1 MNKEVKD
8 RLLLPLLIPLAAT
21 VALAFVILA
30 FSRILLAV
38 PQEAA
43 TPIALA
49 MALNVLTGAA
59 LFASLP
65 RLRSWVLKAVL
76 VMGAVILAT
85 GAVTSM
91 AVSGELDELFGKEK
105 VEEKAGPREPPGNE
119 PGSGPTNG
127 GGPGI
132 TANGIA
138 FDTSEIKLP
147 AGQEAPLPFDNQDV
161 GIPHNVSIYMDE
173 GGEALLQ
180 GEIITGP
187 AKIDYSVPA
196 LEAGTYY
203 FQCDIHPQM
212 NGTVTVA

>member
-1 MNKEVKD
+1 MNREGKD
-8 RLLLPLLIPLAAT
+8 RLLLPILIPLAAT

-38 PQEAA
+38 PPEAA

-76 VMGAVILAT
+76 VVGAVILAT
-85 GAVTSM
+85 GAVASM

-105 VEEKAGPREPPGNE
+105 VEEKAGPKEPLG
-119 PGSGPTNG
+119 TG
-127 GGPGI
+127 GGGGQKDGAGPGI
-132 TANGIA
+132 TANGIV
-138 FDTSEIKLP
+138 FDKSEIALP
-147 AGQEAPLPFDNQDV
+147 AGEEAPLPFDNQDA
-161 GIPHNVSIYMDE
+161 GIPHNVSIYTDQ
-173 GGEALLQ
+173 GGEALFL
-180 GEIITGP
+180 GEIISGP
-187 AKIDYSVPA
+187 ATIDYPVPA

-203 FQCDIHPQM
+203 FQCDVHPQM